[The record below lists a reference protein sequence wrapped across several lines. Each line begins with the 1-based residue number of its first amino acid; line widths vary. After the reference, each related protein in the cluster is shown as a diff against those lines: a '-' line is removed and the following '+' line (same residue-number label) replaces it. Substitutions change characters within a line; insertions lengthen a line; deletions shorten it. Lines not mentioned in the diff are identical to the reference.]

1 LPVLGGEVNKAT
13 LLAKRLNT
21 EMHEGAKMI
30 MMYEY
35 GPTDEVG
42 KTDSPKGKN
51 NRGHKIST
59 SKSVPKLP
67 AIGNVTSSASHVS
80 SAQPLV
86 KQQRT
91 RRKKKNVLQED
102 PLTNK
107 Y

>member
-1 LPVLGGEVNKAT
+1 MPVLGGEVNKAT

-42 KTDSPKGKN
+42 KTDSPQGKN
-51 NRGHKIST
+51 NRGHKICN

-67 AIGNVTSSASHVS
+67 AIGTSSGSNSS